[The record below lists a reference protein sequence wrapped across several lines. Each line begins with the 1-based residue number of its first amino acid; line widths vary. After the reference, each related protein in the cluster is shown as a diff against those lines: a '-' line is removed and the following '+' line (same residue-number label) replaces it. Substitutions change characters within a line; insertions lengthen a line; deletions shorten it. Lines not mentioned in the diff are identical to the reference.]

1 MEDIE
6 KILKIVNNQL
16 KYTKDINE
24 KVNLIR
30 QVRSIMN
37 EVEQVTKEFYDD
49 LNENYE
55 YCDKCKKWYSKDQY
69 KEETKTFLY
78 KDTPLTYPDS
88 NNINDIKFGDKIVD
102 KTYLICPVCGDR
114 KCIKTI
120 TTNYIFDGKDHKIG
134 G

>member
-30 QVRSIMN
+30 QVKNIMN

-49 LNENYE
+49 LN
-55 YCDKCKKWYSKDQY
+55 
-69 KEETKTFLY
+69 
-78 KDTPLTYPDS
+78 
-88 NNINDIKFGDKIVD
+88 DIKLGDKIVD

-114 KCIKTI
+114 ECIKTI